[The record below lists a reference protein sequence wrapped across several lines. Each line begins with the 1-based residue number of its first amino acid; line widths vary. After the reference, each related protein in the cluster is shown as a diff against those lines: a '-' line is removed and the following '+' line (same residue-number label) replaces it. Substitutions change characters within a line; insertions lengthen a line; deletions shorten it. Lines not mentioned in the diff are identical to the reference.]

1 MSAHDFEAV
10 IGLEVHCQLSTRSKI
25 FCSCPASPP
34 AGASVSSLPANQN
47 VCEVCCGHP
56 GALPVMNAEAVRL
69 AVRAG
74 LAVGSRIRQSSV
86 FARKNYFYPDLPK
99 GYQISQYESAI
110 CEGGVVEIEVDGARK
125 AARLRRIH
133 LEEDAGKSVHEFGVT
148 LVNLNRAGVPLVEI
162 VGEPDLRTPEEA
174 GDYLRE
180 LHAIVTTL
188 GITDG
193 NMQEGNFR
201 CDANVSIRRKGSSE
215 FGTRVEIKNVN
226 SFRFVEKAIAFEIQ
240 RQIAVLSAGKPVVQ
254 ETRLYDPQKDQ
265 TFSMRTKEEAEDYR
279 YFPDPDLLPIVVPQQ
294 WIEEE
299 RRAIPELPA
308 QKRDRYRQDYLLPRQ
323 DARLLTSSSELT
335 RFFESVMARF
345 VSTLPIDGF
354 AKTAA
359 NLIGG
364 ELSRLSHEAEK
375 DLDSARVTPVHVARI
390 VELLLGNQLSSTAAK
405 KILHLAWSSGDPV
418 DAIIAREGLVQQN
431 DAGALAPLV
440 SEVLSENPEA
450 AEELRSGKEKV
461 LGFLVG
467 LVMKKSKGR
476 ANPALIQDLIR
487 KALQAT
493 TKRES

>member
-1 MSAHDFEAV
+1 MSVLDFEAV
-10 IGLEVHCQLSTRSKI
+10 IGLEVHCQLATQSKI

-34 AGASVSSLPANQN
+34 TGVSVSALPANQN
-47 VCEVCCGHP
+47 LCEVCSGHP
-56 GALPVMNAEAVRL
+56 GALPVMNAQAVRF

-74 LAVGSRIRQSSV
+74 LAVGSRIRQAST
-86 FARKNYFYPDLPK
+86 FERKNYFYPDLPK

-110 CEGGVVEIEVDGARK
+110 CEGGMIEIEVDGGRK
-125 AARLRRIH
+125 QARLRRIH

-148 LVNLNRAGVPLVEI
+148 LVNLNRAGVPLIEI

-201 CDANVSIRRKGSSE
+201 CDANVSIRRRGCSE
-215 FGTRVEIKNVN
+215 LGTRVEIKNVN

-240 RQIAVLSAGKPVVQ
+240 RQIAVVSSGKALIQ

-265 TFSMRTKEEAEDYR
+265 TFSMRTKEQAEDYR
-279 YFPDPDLLPIVVPQQ
+279 YFPDPDLLPLVVPES

-299 RRAIPELPA
+299 RRAIPELPV
-308 QKRDRYRQDYLLPRQ
+308 QKRDRYRRDYQLPVQ
-323 DARLLTSSSELT
+323 DARLLTSSKELT
-335 RFFESVMARF
+335 KFFERVMAEAGPA
-345 VSTLPIDGF
+345 SSKDAL
-354 AKTAA
+354 AKISA

-364 ELSRLSHEAEK
+364 ELSRLSNESETP
-375 DLDSARVTPVHVARI
+375 LESARVLPGHVARI
-390 VELLLGNQLSSTAAK
+390 VELLLANQLSSTAAK
-405 KILHLAWSSGDPV
+405 KALNVAWRSGDSI
-418 DAIIAREGLVQQN
+418 DAIVAREGLLQEN
-431 DAGALAPLV
+431 DMSALEPLV
-440 SEVLSENPEA
+440 AEVLVENASA
-450 AEELRSGKEKV
+450 AEELRAGKDKV

-487 KALQAT
+487 KAVQAT
-493 TKRES
+493 TESGS

>member
-10 IGLEVHCQLSTRSKI
+10 IGLEVHCQLSTASKI

-34 AGASVSSLPANQN
+34 PGHSISDLLANQN

-56 GALPVMNAEAVRL
+56 GALPVMNGQAVRF

-74 LAVGSRIRQSSV
+74 IAVGSRIRQSST
-86 FARKNYFYPDLPK
+86 FERKNYFYPDLPK

-110 CEGGVVEIEVDGARK
+110 CEGGVIEIEVDGARRQ
-125 AARLRRIH
+125 ARLRRIH

-148 LVNLNRAGVPLVEI
+148 LVNLNRAGVPLIEI

-174 GDYLRE
+174 GGYLRE

-201 CDANVSIRRKGSSE
+201 CDANVSIRRKGSTE

-240 RQIAVLSAGKPVVQ
+240 RQIAVVSAGKPVIQ

-265 TFSMRTKEEAEDYR
+265 TFSMRTKEQAEDYR
-279 YFPDPDLLPIVVPQQ
+279 YFPDPDLLPLVVPES

-308 QKRDRYRQDYLLPRQ
+308 QKRDRYRRDYQLPMQ

-335 RFFESVMARF
+335 RFFEGVMTQT
-345 VSTLPIDGF
+345 SSHPSKDF

-364 ELSRLSHEAEK
+364 ELSRLGNESEVPLET
-375 DLDSARVTPVHVARI
+375 ARVRPDHVARL
-390 VELLLGNQLSSTAAK
+390 VELLLANQLSSTAAK
-405 KILHLAWSSGDPV
+405 KVLNIIWNTGEAV
-418 DAIIAREGLVQQN
+418 DAIVSREGLIQQN
-431 DAGALAPLV
+431 DAGALEPLV
-440 SEVLSENPEA
+440 AAVLAENAAA

-493 TKRES
+493 TNS